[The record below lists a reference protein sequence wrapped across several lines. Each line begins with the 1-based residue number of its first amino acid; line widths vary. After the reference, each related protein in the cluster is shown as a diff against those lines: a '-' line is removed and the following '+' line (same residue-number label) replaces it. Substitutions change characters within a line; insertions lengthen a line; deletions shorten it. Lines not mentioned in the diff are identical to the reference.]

1 MRMAENP
8 GEEKRKIFLDRE
20 GGICKGS
27 VTSAKVSKH
36 KMFKYKQDGKE
47 CRFILTF
54 MFII

>member
-1 MRMAENP
+1 MAENP